1 MDESDGPRV
10 FEEGAITQVIGA
22 NGFNLYI
29 GSLHIK
35 HVERIEITTGGK
47 NPVVKIKF
55 QSGRSRDIE
64 ENARLVKT
72 LPWVNIV

>member
-1 MDESDGPRV
+1 MDESNGPRV
-10 FEEGAITQVIGA
+10 FEEGTITQVIGA
-22 NGFNLYI
+22 EGSNIYV

-35 HVERIEITTGGK
+35 YVEKVEITTGGE

-64 ENARLVKT
+64 ENVRLAKT
-72 LPWVNIV
+72 LPWIEII

>member
-10 FEEGAITQVIGA
+10 FEEGTITQVIGA
-22 NGFNLYI
+22 NGFNLYA

-35 HVERIEITTGGK
+35 YVERVEITTGGE

-64 ENARLVKT
+64 ENIRLAKT
-72 LPWVNIV
+72 LPWVNII